1 MFSLNAT
8 TWPLYYPNVVV
19 HCIIIGVFF
28 PYERACECESANQL
42 FGELALDAQQEVL
55 KILDEILRLGSRLSG
70 MSAASPLLGAVPE
83 VDSMAVVAILTT
95 LEERFGFIIED
106 DEMDGSVFATVGSL
120 SSFVERKL
128 DVLSSAAPLLP

>member
-1 MFSLNAT
+1 M
-8 TWPLYYPNVVV
+8 
-19 HCIIIGVFF
+19 
-28 PYERACECESANQL
+28 
-42 FGELALDAQQEVL
+42 DAQQEVL

-120 SSFVERKL
+120 SGFVERKL
-128 DVLSSAAPLLP
+128 DVLSSTAPL

>member
-1 MFSLNAT
+1 
-8 TWPLYYPNVVV
+8 
-19 HCIIIGVFF
+19 
-28 PYERACECESANQL
+28 
-42 FGELALDAQQEVL
+42 
-55 KILDEILRLGSRLSG
+55 
-70 MSAASPLLGAVPE
+70 
-83 VDSMAVVAILTT
+83 MAVVAILTT

>member
-1 MFSLNAT
+1 M
-8 TWPLYYPNVVV
+8 
-19 HCIIIGVFF
+19 
-28 PYERACECESANQL
+28 
-42 FGELALDAQQEVL
+42 DAQQEVL